1 MKFHRET
8 LRKKTT
14 FYVNSLAPKR
24 KLVDNSELLKFF
36 MLVLEKMPMEIE
48 DFENPVR
55 LGSILSIDT
64 LLKNKDD
71 ENFSSVSSRTFKS
84 SLAKESTNTNSFMKI
99 KKDFNDRKSKLMK
112 NDQKPMM
119 FMHDC

>member
-1 MKFHRET
+1 
-8 LRKKTT
+8 
-14 FYVNSLAPKR
+14 
-24 KLVDNSELLKFF
+24 
-36 MLVLEKMPMEIE
+36 MPMEIE